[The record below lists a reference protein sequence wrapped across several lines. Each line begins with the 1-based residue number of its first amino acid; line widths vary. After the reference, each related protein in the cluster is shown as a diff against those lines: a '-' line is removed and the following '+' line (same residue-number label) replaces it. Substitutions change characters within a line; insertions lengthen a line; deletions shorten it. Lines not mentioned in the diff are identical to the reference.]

1 MKPKSKVLT
10 IVWSYFMI
18 TVASAIYAVGFN
30 WFYVPNDIA
39 FGGITGVG
47 QIINAILPWAPIGTV
62 VIILNIPLFILGWRL
77 LGGHLLLSSLYA
89 MAVSSVFIDLIN
101 SLVTFEPMDHLL
113 ACIFGGILMGASLG
127 MVFQQGATTGGTDLI
142 ARLLKLKISWLPMG
156 KLLMATDLVVIVATA
171 IAFGSVYSALY
182 GLVALYIASLV
193 MDKVLYGMD
202 SAKVAYII
210 SDHFREIADAIV
222 NDLDRG
228 VTILQGQGAYSG
240 TEKKVL
246 MCAFKQRQ
254 IVSIKKMVRD
264 IDPSAFV
271 IVCDAHEVLGDGF
284 REYQQN
290 EL

>member
-1 MKPKSKVLT
+1 MKPKSKAFNL
-10 IVWSYFMI
+10 VWSYFMI
-18 TVASAIYAVGFN
+18 TLASAIYAVGFN

-89 MAVSSVFIDLIN
+89 MAGSSVFIDIVN
-101 SLVTFEPMDHLL
+101 SIWTFEPMDSML
-113 ACIFGGILMGASLG
+113 ACVFGGVLMGASLG

-142 ARLLKLKISWLPMG
+142 ARLLKLKITWLPMG
-156 KLLMATDLVVIVATA
+156 KLLIATDMVVIVASA

-182 GLVALYIASLV
+182 GVVALYIAGIV
-193 MDKVLYGMD
+193 MDRMLYGLD

-210 SDHFREIADAIV
+210 SDRFKEIADTLV

-240 TEKKVL
+240 AEKKVL

-254 IVSIKKMVRD
+254 IVSIKKMVKEL
-264 IDPSAFV
+264 DPSAFI

>member
-1 MKPKSKVLT
+1 MKPKSKAFNL
-10 IVWSYFMI
+10 VWSYFMI
-18 TVASAIYAVGFN
+18 TLASAIYAVGFN

-89 MAVSSVFIDLIN
+89 MAVSSVFIDIVN
-101 SLVTFEPMDHLL
+101 SIWTFEPMDSML
-113 ACIFGGILMGASLG
+113 ACVFGGVLMGASLG

-142 ARLLKLKISWLPMG
+142 ARLLKLKITWLPMG
-156 KLLMATDLVVIVATA
+156 KLLIATDMVVIVASA

-182 GLVALYIASLV
+182 GVVALYIAGIV
-193 MDKVLYGMD
+193 MDRMLYGLD

-210 SDHFREIADAIV
+210 SDRFKEIADTLV

-240 TEKKVL
+240 AEKKVL

-254 IVSIKKMVRD
+254 IVSIKKMVKEL
-264 IDPSAFV
+264 DPSAFI

-284 REYQQN
+284 REDRQN